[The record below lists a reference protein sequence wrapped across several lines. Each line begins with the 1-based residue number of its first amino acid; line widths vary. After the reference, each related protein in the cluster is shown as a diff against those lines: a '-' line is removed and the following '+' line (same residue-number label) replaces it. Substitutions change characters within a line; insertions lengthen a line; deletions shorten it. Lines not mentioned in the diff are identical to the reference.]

1 MCFNKPAYL
10 SWMQVV
16 QTVAMF
22 LQLGRPEP
30 GGPANAFL
38 ALELFLLVGAFP
50 PGRGHSSG
58 NYGSLEGSRNSF
70 KVWKASLQGYVN
82 HRRRPSSVEA
92 PAGWEGRGA
101 AFLSSHAR
109 WAFESLFL
117 LNSVIHQTRLGSN
130 VSSRCLWMLWMLEMA
145 WCTSRAKE
153 ICKVLRDMKFC

>member
-1 MCFNKPAYL
+1 MPYLGPIELKTLKVGRGGGRTLCFNKPAYL
-10 SWMQVV
+10 SWMLVV

-30 GGPANAFL
+30 GGSANAFL
-38 ALELFLLVGAFP
+38 VLELFLLVEAFP

-82 HRRRPSSVEA
+82 HRRRPSSCRL
-92 PAGWEGRGA
+92 GRERCSIPQ
-101 AFLSSHAR
+101 FLR
-109 WAFESLFL
+109 MLGFESLFL

-130 VSSRCLWMLWMLEMA
+130 VS
-145 WCTSRAKE
+145 
-153 ICKVLRDMKFC
+153 F